1 VLRAGL
7 RRVSAGHW
15 GRKSEL
21 VSGKTPGCGGALQ
34 VFRLVMGVAHGQA
47 VGAQMGAQSGRAL
60 SHTLLTRQSLVSRRL
75 CRADLAHLGLDQS
88 GSLCW
93 LRCVVG
99 GAGGDLDL
107 VTVTPVR

>member
-1 VLRAGL
+1 M
-7 RRVSAGHW
+7 
-15 GRKSEL
+15 
-21 VSGKTPGCGGALQ
+21 SG
-34 VFRLVMGVAHGQA
+34 LVMGVAHGQA
-47 VGAQMGAQSGRAL
+47 VGAQMGALLGAQSGRAL
-60 SHTLLTRQSLVSRRL
+60 SHTLLNRQSLVSRRD

-99 GAGGDLDL
+99 GAGRDLDL